1 MERTIHITGKG
12 YLKETPDQIRFSF
25 DVNDHQWE
33 YGDAIDRVNTKVEVL
48 KELVNTAG
56 IERSAVKS
64 TAFSIDKSTTY
75 DEKKKQYNFN
85 GYIATHKMILRIPL
99 DNNLINRVIKLI
111 TEHFS
116 DLDFRIK
123 FEIADPRNKE
133 AELIENAVQ
142 NARENAEIL
151 AKASG
156 VKLKE
161 IQRIDYSF
169 SEISYISR
177 SEFEVETSYLM
188 DASPMTEFTPDDIEL
203 NKNVSIT
210 WMIE

>member
-12 YLKETPDQIRFSF
+12 YLKEAPDQIRFSF

-33 YGDAIDRVNTKVEVL
+33 YGDTIDRVNTKVELL

-64 TAFSIDKSTTY
+64 TSFSIDKSTIY
-75 DEKKKQYNFN
+75 DDKKKTHNFN
-85 GYIATHKMILRIPL
+85 GYRATHKMILRIPL
-99 DNNLINRVIKLI
+99 DNHLINRVIKLI
-111 TEHFS
+111 TEHLS

-123 FEIADPRNKE
+123 FEIADPRTKE
-133 AELIENAVQ
+133 RELIENAVQ
-142 NARENAEIL
+142 NAKENAEIL

-161 IQRIDYSF
+161 IKRIDYSF
-169 SEISYISR
+169 SEISYISH
-177 SEFEVETSYLM
+177 SEFDVETKYLM
-188 DASPMTEFTPDDIEL
+188 EAETMSEFTPDDIEL

-210 WMIE
+210 WCIE